1 MGEKKMKRNEKRLAI
16 AGMTGGLMLATA
28 AAPPARA
35 ALVLTLQEFG
45 VVGTPIT
52 ITDNGPGDT
61 DTDVGTI
68 TTVNVGGAPT
78 LPDFRTV
85 ISVAVSN
92 KLDPSAGPEAD
103 LFAQSIDVTQIGN
116 SGPHS
121 LIVNVSDNAFPFP
134 GNSGDLMML
143 SSALSGNVT
152 HSVAGSGD
160 NVTFTSTAN
169 GSVNTPLI
177 TGVLPPNSG
186 SAPLSWT
193 GAPSS
198 TSNTFVRGATFDL
211 SNTTT
216 LNLSGSNESVQ
227 FQGTTSAVSLGP
239 NVPEPTGILALLAG
253 APLLLGGR
261 RRRMP
266 R

>member
-1 MGEKKMKRNEKRLAI
+1 MNRNRNLLGI
-16 AGMTGGLMLATA
+16 AGMTGGLMLASA
-28 AAPPARA
+28 AAPTARA
-35 ALVLTLQEFG
+35 ALVLTLQEAG
-45 VVGTPIT
+45 VVAPPIV

-61 DTDVGTI
+61 DSDVGTI

-116 SGPHS
+116 SGAHS
-121 LIVNVSDNAFPFP
+121 LIVTVSDNAFPFP

-152 HSVAGSGD
+152 HSLAGSGD

-169 GSVNTPLI
+169 GSTSTPLI
-177 TGVLPPNSG
+177 TGVLPANPG

-193 GAPSS
+193 GTPSS
-198 TSNTFVRGATFDL
+198 STTTFVRGATFDL
-211 SNTTT
+211 SNTTV

-239 NVPEPTGILALLAG
+239 NVPEPTGVLAVLAAAPMLLS
-253 APLLLGGR
+253 R
-261 RRRMP
+261 RRR
-266 R
+266 RATR